1 MANVVLITI
10 IVVCAG
16 YLIRMALIVS
26 GILKQPVLK
35 RFERYSLFDD
45 TYYPLPGFLFALGA
59 LTLCAALLLRQMT
72 DSTFPA
78 HLPGLIMIGLG
89 FLALRGFGLAK
100 RFPRIF
106 FAYPRWYADLR
117 ERTTRDE
124 RRRLAYMWLRLP
136 RRTRMFYSVHTWA
149 FIIWAD
155 LVIVSTST
163 QSFEDMLRMARV
175 VRR

>member
-1 MANVVLITI
+1 LGNLVLITM

-26 GILKQPVLK
+26 GVLKQPVLK
-35 RFERYSLFDD
+35 RFERYSVFDD
-45 TYYPLPGFLFALGA
+45 TYYPLPGFFFALGT
-59 LTLCAALLLRQMT
+59 LTLCAALFLRQMT

-78 HLPGLIMIGLG
+78 HLPGLVLIGMG
-89 FLALRGFGLAK
+89 FVAMRAFGFAK
-100 RFPRIF
+100 RFPRVF

-124 RRRLAYMWLRLP
+124 RRRLAYMWLALP
-136 RRTRMFYSVHTWA
+136 RRARMFYSVHTWA
-149 FIIWAD
+149 FVIWAD

-163 QSFEDMLRMARV
+163 QSFEDVLRMARAA
-175 VRR
+175 RR